1 MIGIGTDN
9 VNIESHSYKF
19 SSFLGLD
26 DQTWGFSYRG
36 LAQHQGRLKYYGRK
50 FSRGCIIGVHLD
62 LERGCLEFSINR
74 KSLGVAYTN
83 IRLDR
88 TVKIYPMVCSTS
100 AKTTIKLINSQSVK
114 SSLQF
119 FCMNAIYGQPQLL
132 EVTLKTFY
140 SMDLNS

>member
-1 MIGIGTDN
+1 MIGVGTDK

-36 LAQHQGRLKYYGRK
+36 LAQNQGRLKYYGRK
-50 FSRGCIIGVHLD
+50 FSRGCIVGVYLD

-83 IRLDR
+83 IPLDR
-88 TVKIYPMVCSTS
+88 NVKLYPMICSTS
-100 AKTTIKLINSQSVK
+100 AKTTIKLINSQSVQP
-114 SSLQF
+114 SLQF
-119 FCMNAIYGQPQLL
+119 HCMKAIYSEPGLL
-132 EVTLKTFY
+132 EVGY
-140 SMDLNS
+140 